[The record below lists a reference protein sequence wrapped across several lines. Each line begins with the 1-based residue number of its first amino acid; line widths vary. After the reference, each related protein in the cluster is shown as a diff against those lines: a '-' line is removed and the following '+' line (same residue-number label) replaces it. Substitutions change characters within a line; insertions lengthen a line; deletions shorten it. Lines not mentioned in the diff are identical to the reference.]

1 MFTIISLYYHYYL
14 FTKLQPLFKE
24 FLIFMKHQ
32 ININKQNEEHRKK
45 KDEQK
50 KKHEM
55 RKKEIME
62 KTEKKIKEIYEIKQ
76 KKINEIDNKY
86 KTLSAQLDSIKDPD
100 ELKKFF
106 NDFIIN
112 N

>member
-1 MFTIISLYYHYYL
+1 
-14 FTKLQPLFKE
+14 
-24 FLIFMKHQ
+24 
-32 ININKQNEEHRKK
+32 
-45 KDEQK
+45 
-50 KKHEM
+50 
-55 RKKEIME
+55 ME
-62 KTEKKIKEIYEIKQ
+62 KTEKIIKEIYEIKQ

>member
-1 MFTIISLYYHYYL
+1 MYFIIPLYYYS
-14 FTKLQPLFKE
+14 FVKLQSLFKE
-24 FLIFMKHQ
+24 FLLFMKHQ

-45 KDEQK
+45 KEEQK
-50 KKHEM
+50 RKHEI

>member
-1 MFTIISLYYHYYL
+1 MYFIIPLYYYS
-14 FTKLQPLFKE
+14 FVKLQPLFKE
-24 FLIFMKHQ
+24 FLLFMKHQ
-32 ININKQNEEHRKK
+32 INIYKQNEEHRKK
-45 KDEQK
+45 KEEQK
-50 KKHEM
+50 RKHEI

-86 KTLSAQLDSIKDPD
+86 KTLSSQLDSIKDPD

-106 NDFIIN
+106 NDFITN